1 MKNLEP
7 YNLVSN
13 QPSISRY
20 MLIVTGIDTDL
31 QDICEQFLLNIFRD
45 AKSTPLTTMRKT
57 RPRNFPQ

>member
-13 QPSISRY
+13 QSSISRY
-20 MLIVTGIDTDL
+20 MLIVIGIDTDL

-45 AKSTPLTTMRKT
+45 ARSTPPTKLLSI
-57 RPRNFPQ
+57 